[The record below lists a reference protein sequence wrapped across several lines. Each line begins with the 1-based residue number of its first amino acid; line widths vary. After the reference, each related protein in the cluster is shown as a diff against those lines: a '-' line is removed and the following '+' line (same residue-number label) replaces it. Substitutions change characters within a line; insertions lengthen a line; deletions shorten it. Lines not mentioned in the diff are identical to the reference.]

1 MGLLDDFAGFIKT
14 PEGQGLLSGV
24 AGWAAGARKG
34 TPWNN
39 VGRGGLAGMMG
50 YGNALEQQMQT
61 GQAEQTKAL
70 RALQIKEATQKMADS
85 DALRNFDFGQY
96 YQSPATQSLAGG
108 GAPTAEN
115 AAKIPLLAPKLDT
128 QGLVGGMMAS
138 KSPALQQ
145 QALGMLAKEDELVAL
160 GDGGTLVNKRTGK
173 IVAQNAKDPQL
184 PWYVK
189 QSPDGRT
196 VIDPAYADF
205 EKTKASFARPPA
217 QPMAPVAY
225 VDPTS
230 GQTVWGT
237 ITDARGKP
245 AANFNPMVAGQVAQ
259 AKGYGTETGKGQAD
273 AVSNLPKAIAN
284 GENAISQIEALR
296 KHPGFGVAVGKS
308 AMLGTQKIPGTD
320 GYDFVNRLE
329 QLKGGAFLTAFE
341 TLKGG
346 GQITE
351 VEGKKATAA
360 IARMDNATSEKEFKS
375 ALDDYEKVIKTATNN
390 AKMRAGKVK
399 PAQAAGKGG
408 SGEWSDL

>member
-14 PEGQGLLSGV
+14 PEGQGLLSGA

-39 VGRGGLAGMMG
+39 VGRGGLAGIMG
-50 YGNALEQQMQT
+50 YGNALEQQMQA
-61 GQAEQTKAL
+61 GQAEQAKAL
-70 RALQIKEATQKMADS
+70 RDMQIAEMRRKQTAMQGLEGQLPEEMRNLFAVAPEIAAKQMFKEPEKPQLVTIEGLDGRPMQRWLRPGEAQGVDIGAAPNKEAA
-85 DALRNFDFGQY
+85 
-96 YQSPATQSLAGG
+96 
-108 GAPTAEN
+108 
-115 AAKIPLLAPKLDT
+115 
-128 QGLVGGMMAS
+128 
-138 KSPALQQ
+138 
-145 QALGMLAKEDELVAL
+145 
-160 GDGGTLVNKRTGK
+160 
-173 IVAQNAKDPQL
+173 L
-184 PWYVK
+184 PWYAK
-189 QSPDGRT
+189 KGPDGRLS
-196 VIDPAYADF
+196 IDPAFAEL
-205 EKTKASFARPPA
+205 EKTKAAFGRPPA

-225 VDPTS
+225 VDPVS

-273 AVSNLPKAIAN
+273 AVANLPKAIAN
-284 GENAISQIEALR
+284 GENALSQIEALR
-296 KHPGFGVAVGKS
+296 KHPGFGIAVGKS
-308 AMLGTQKIPGTD
+308 AMLGTQKIPGTE

-399 PAQAAGKGG
+399 PAPAAGKGG